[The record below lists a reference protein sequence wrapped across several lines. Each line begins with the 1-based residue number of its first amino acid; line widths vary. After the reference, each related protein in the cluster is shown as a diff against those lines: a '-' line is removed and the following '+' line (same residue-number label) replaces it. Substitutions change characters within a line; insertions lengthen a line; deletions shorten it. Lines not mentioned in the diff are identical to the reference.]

1 MSDNTLQSRRLVGW
15 LAAVEGPLAGA
26 DFKLF
31 DGVNVIGRDPGQVQI
46 LTNDPTISRVHAQI
60 EISRRPDGWRAVIK
74 NRSQNGTI
82 LEDQLVNEAELMDRD
97 RLVMGMSVFAF
108 VLLHGPRARH
118 PAPGSA
124 PGSAAGPAPGSA
136 AEKTQAPGVNAAAAA
151 ALEAEAGDLR
161 RKVEERERSVRILRE
176 QLAAA
181 DKLLRRLEQRLAVG
195 AEA

>member
-31 DGVNVIGRDPGQVQI
+31 EGANVIGRDPGQVQI

-108 VLLHGPRARH
+108 VLLNGPRARH

-124 PGSAAGPAPGSA
+124 PGSSAGPASGPAG
-136 AEKTQAPGVNAAAAA
+136 EKSQPAGVNAAAAA